1 MNKYTY
7 IVHPY
12 LPRTETHMS
21 LYHSVLPTKLL
32 SDQKFCLPVVC
43 VLLRPEIMQV
53 LQSTDFLHDPELN
66 IFISV
71 SSGYL
76 YSLPAQQK

>member
-7 IVHPY
+7 IVCLY
-12 LPRTETHMS
+12 LPRTETHMA
-21 LYHSVLPTKLL
+21 LCHSVLPTKLL

-43 VLLRPEIMQV
+43 VLLRLEIMQV
-53 LQSTDFLHDPELN
+53 LQSTGCLHDPELN
-66 IFISV
+66 IFISL

-76 YSLPAQQK
+76 YSLPVQQQ